1 MTELKLL
8 PLPRP
13 VFFYAR
19 HTARVTCLAI
29 LLKQDVSRRLTL
41 HDCIELRDKRITA
54 ATDVLVLRLP
64 LTPENDCVMFNVK
77 PKNDEYTACKG
88 LSYKGNYLK
97 TEKSKKIYKQK
108 RRRDVLSQKYEIHKE

>member
-8 PLPRP
+8 PIPHP

-19 HTARVTCLAI
+19 HTACVTCLTI
-29 LLKQDVSRRLTL
+29 LLKQDVSWRLTL

-64 LTPENDCVMFNVK
+64 LTPENDRVMFNVQ
-77 PKNDEYTACKG
+77 PKTTSIQPVKG
-88 LSYKGNYLK
+88 SVI
-97 TEKSKKIYKQK
+97 S
-108 RRRDVLSQKYEIHKE
+108 EIT